1 VASHVV
7 GGPHE
12 WDDASMSRPA
22 NAITVLVVDD
32 HAEFRAAAVAMLAT
46 EGFTVVG
53 EAASGAEA
61 APVAARLHPDVVLL
75 DIRLP
80 DSDGIAIAEQLA
92 QFPNAPK
99 VVLVSSRDAATYG
112 ARLSRARARGFLAK
126 SQLSGASLR
135 ALLR

>member
-1 VASHVV
+1 
-7 GGPHE
+7 
-12 WDDASMSRPA
+12 MSRPA
-22 NAITVLVVDD
+22 KPITVLVVDD
-32 HAEFRAAAVAMLAT
+32 HAEFRAAAVTMLAS

-53 EAASGAEA
+53 EAANGAEA
-61 APVAARLHPDVVLL
+61 ALVAGRVHPNVVVL

-80 DSDGIAIAEQLA
+80 DSDGIAVAEQLA
-92 QFPNAPK
+92 QLPDAPD

-112 ARLSRARARGFLAK
+112 ARLIQAQARGFLVK